1 MLHGFVFG
9 ANELERALLVVE
21 GEKENETQKRRERKR
36 RETKKRGVRVKKK
49 RQQERETAEMPLE
62 VPFALEN
69 FSAS

>member
-9 ANELERALLVVE
+9 ANELKCALLKE
-21 GEKENETQKRRERKR
+21 RKRTREKTRRERKR